1 MFKLS
6 NIVVLAILVA
16 DVSALVRAVGVQP
29 AGALAA
35 GAPIPQPAAA
45 NTLLPAALT
54 NAPGINAPA
63 ALTAVLTGGAP
74 GWQVAGAATAH
85 GGFGISAGAF
95 IPAALVQEK

>member
-1 MFKLS
+1 MCKLP

-29 AGALAA
+29 AGAPA
-35 GAPIPQPAAA
+35 GGTPIPQPSTAIAS
-45 NTLLPAALT
+45 LPAAVT
-54 NAPGINAPA
+54 NAPVTNGPA
-63 ALTAVLTGGAP
+63 ALTAVLPGGAP

-85 GGFGISAGAF
+85 GGFGIPAGAF

>member
-1 MFKLS
+1 MFKLP

-63 ALTAVLTGGAP
+63 ALTAVLPAGAP

-85 GGFGISAGAF
+85 GGFGFLAGAF